1 MLSAFLQ
8 SSRFFTGSASLLAAF
23 FLAGCAGEP
32 PAPPEPAD
40 YLILNGEVYAG
51 DGAAPLEA
59 AIAVRGER
67 IEVLEVGET
76 LPEAGQVIDARG
88 LIVAPGFVDPH
99 THAGS
104 DLLASDPARRRN
116 DNYLFQGVTTVFIGN
131 DGDGTSHIAGAAG
144 KMREAGIGTNV
155 AMLVG
160 FGHVRSAV
168 LGQADVAPTA
178 DELAEMQG
186 LVRAGMCEGAF
197 GFSTGLH
204 YTPQNFAH
212 TDEVI
217 ALMQV
222 AAPFGG
228 LYDSHIRDESSYRE
242 GVLASIEE
250 AVEIGRQSGGAPV
263 HIAHIKALG
272 PDVWG
277 FSDQIIDIVEAAR
290 AEGLD
295 VTADQYPWTASGT
308 RVSNALV
315 PRWAMDGGLEGFRAR
330 ITDPDIRPGLLSEM
344 EQNLRR
350 RAGPEA
356 ILLTAPL
363 GEADPALEGKTLAE
377 AAGEAGLSPI
387 DMALEILM
395 VGDSRIASFVM
406 DEGDIANFAV
416 QDWVMTGS
424 DGSSGHPRKYATY
437 PAAYQGFVRTHGL
450 FDLSWFIRRSSGLVA
465 DTYNIPERGYLRD
478 GYIADIVVFDPE
490 GFQPRADYQHPRELS
505 VGVDYLFVNGELA
518 IAEGAATEAL
528 AGDVLLHDLPEGT
541 CVP

>member
-1 MLSAFLQ
+1 
-8 SSRFFTGSASLLAAF
+8 
-23 FLAGCAGEP
+23 
-32 PAPPEPAD
+32 
-40 YLILNGEVYAG
+40 
-51 DGAAPLEA
+51 
-59 AIAVRGER
+59 
-67 IEVLEVGET
+67 
-76 LPEAGQVIDARG
+76 
-88 LIVAPGFVDPH
+88 
-99 THAGS
+99 
-104 DLLASDPARRRN
+104 
-116 DNYLFQGVTTVFIGN
+116 
-131 DGDGTSHIAGAAG
+131 
-144 KMREAGIGTNV
+144 MREAGIGTNV

-168 LGQADVAPTA
+168 LGQADVAPTGE
-178 DELAEMQG
+178 ELAEMRA

-204 YTPQNFAH
+204 YTPQNFAD
-212 TDEVI
+212 TGEVI

-222 AAPFGG
+222 AAPLGG

-250 AVEIGRQSGGAPV
+250 AVEIGRQAGGAPV

-277 FSDQIIDIVEAAR
+277 FSDQIIAIVEAAR

-315 PRWAMDGGLEGFRAR
+315 PRWAMDGGLEGFRVR
-330 ITDPDIRPGLLSEM
+330 ITDPEIRPGLLSEM

-350 RAGPEA
+350 RAGPDA

-377 AAGEAGLSPI
+377 AASEAGLSPI
-387 DMALEILM
+387 DMALEILL

-450 FDLSWFIRRSSGLVA
+450 FDLAWFIRRSTGLVA

-478 GYIADIVVFDPE
+478 GYLADIVIFDPE

-505 VGVDYLFVNGELA
+505 VGVDYLFVNGVPA

-528 AGDVLLHDLPEGT
+528 AGEVLLHEVPEGA
-541 CVP
+541 CAP

>member
-1 MLSAFLQ
+1 MLNSLTP
-8 SSRFFTGSASLLAAF
+8 SSRFLTGSASLLAAF
-23 FLAGCAGEP
+23 FLAACAGEP
-32 PAPPEPAD
+32 PTPPEPAD
-40 YLILNGEVYAG
+40 YLILNGEVHTG
-51 DGAAPLEA
+51 DGAAPVEA
-59 AIAVRGER
+59 AIAVRGKR
-67 IEVLEVGET
+67 IEVLEVGEA
-76 LPEAGQVIDARG
+76 LPEAGQVIDAEG
-88 LIVAPGFVDPH
+88 LIVAPGFIDPH

-104 DLLASDPARRRN
+104 DLLANDPARRRN

-168 LGQADVAPTA
+168 LGQADIAPTP
-178 DELAEMQG
+178 DELAEMQA

-204 YTPQNFAH
+204 YTPQNFAD
-212 TDEVI
+212 TEEVI

-250 AVEIGRQSGGAPV
+250 AIEIGRQSGSAPV

-277 FSDQIIDIVEAAR
+277 FSQQIIDIVEAAR
-290 AEGLD
+290 AEGLE

-330 ITDPDIRPGLLSEM
+330 LADPEVRLGLLAEM
-344 EQNLRR
+344 ELNLQR
-350 RAGPEA
+350 RAGAEA
-356 ILLTAPL
+356 ILLTSPL

-377 AAGEAGLSPI
+377 AAGEAGLPPL

-406 DEGDIANFAV
+406 DEGDIANFAA

-437 PAAYQGFVRTHGL
+437 PEAYQGFVRTHGL
-450 FDLSWFIRRSSGLVA
+450 FDLAWFVRRSSGLVA
-465 DTYNIPERGYLRD
+465 DSYNIPQRGYLRD
-478 GYIADIVVFDPE
+478 GYLADLVIFDPE

-505 VGVDYLFVNGELA
+505 VGVEFLFVNGEPA
-518 IAEGAATEAL
+518 IFKGQATEAL
-528 AGDVLLHDLPEGT
+528 PGQVLLHEVSEGE
-541 CVP
+541 CAQ